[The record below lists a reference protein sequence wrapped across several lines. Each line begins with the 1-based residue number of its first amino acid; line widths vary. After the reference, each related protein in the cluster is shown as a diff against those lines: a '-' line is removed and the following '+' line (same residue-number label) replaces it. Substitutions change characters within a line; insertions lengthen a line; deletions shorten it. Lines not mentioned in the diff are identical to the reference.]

1 MLTLLLLLATPRG
14 AFALYPPSVHHAS
27 CTNASSLL
35 LILDTFS
42 VPRISVDVILFCLS
56 NHIKTFLSFFL
67 IFKLLI
73 VLQSISYFAV
83 VAVSGFQLWSKVELE
98 ERSRSREKS
107 DRIYGSF
114 GKCCACRTTAV
125 LYGMSP
131 LGC

>member
-56 NHIKTFLSFFL
+56 NHIKTLLPPIFFIFLKLKRSGHLENLKNIFIFFL
-67 IFKLLI
+67 D
-73 VLQSISYFAV
+73 SS
-83 VAVSGFQLWSKVELE
+83 SN
-98 ERSRSREKS
+98 
-107 DRIYGSF
+107 
-114 GKCCACRTTAV
+114 CTAE
-125 LYGMSP
+125 Y
-131 LGC
+131 

>member
-1 MLTLLLLLATPRG
+1 MLTLLLLLLATPRG

-73 VLQSISYFAV
+73 VLQSISYCAV
-83 VAVSGFQLWSKVELE
+83 VAISGFVLWSEVELE
-98 ERSRSREKS
+98 ESRSREK
-107 DRIYGSF
+107 
-114 GKCCACRTTAV
+114 K
-125 LYGMSP
+125 
-131 LGC
+131 

>member
-83 VAVSGFQLWSKVELE
+83 VAVSGFQLWSKVALC
-98 ERSRSREKS
+98 RGEKQKQ
-107 DRIYGSF
+107 R
-114 GKCCACRTTAV
+114 KK
-125 LYGMSP
+125 
-131 LGC
+131 